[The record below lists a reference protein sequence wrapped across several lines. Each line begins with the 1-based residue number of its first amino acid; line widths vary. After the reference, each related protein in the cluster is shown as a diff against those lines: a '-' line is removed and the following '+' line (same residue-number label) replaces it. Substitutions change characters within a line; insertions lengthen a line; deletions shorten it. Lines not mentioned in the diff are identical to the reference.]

1 MKLSNNLKVAFE
13 IYRAEINNE
22 QVWLSKLADNLE
34 MNIRVVANC
43 LDYLEESDIVLGGYD
58 YIDDTHIKR
67 MFIIHDGAFSRI
79 KELYDEYCKQN

>member
-1 MKLSNNLKVAFE
+1 MKVNDDFKIAFE

-34 MNIRVVANC
+34 MDIRVVANR
-43 LDYLEESDIVLGGYD
+43 LDYLEDSGIILGGYD